1 VEFYKLNGCTNPSK
15 VPTYE
20 FTCPKGHDFDKF
32 FRSMASAP
40 MVVACPVCGKPAD
53 RQMSAGT
60 GLIFHGTGFYI
71 TDYGKDG
78 KKEQKR
84 HVHREIDAKKELAS
98 ESGSAE
104 SGGSPES
111 ATAVETRAEAK
122 PEPKSGAGA
131 AEPKTPKAPK
141 AKTGGDGAGKTSASS
156 ARAATSSKASE

>member
-1 VEFYKLNGCTNPSK
+1 MQFYKLNGCTNPSK

-40 MVVACPVCGKPAD
+40 MVVPCPVCGKPAD

-84 HVHREIDAKKELAS
+84 HIHRDIDAKKDFAA

-104 SGGSPES
+104 SGGSTES
-111 ATAVETRAEAK
+111 ATAVETKAEAK
-122 PEPKSGAGA
+122 PEPKAAAGA
-131 AEPKTPKAPK
+131 AEPKGRKAR
-141 AKTGGDGAGKTSASS
+141 AGGDGATRASGS
-156 ARAATSSKASE
+156 TAKAATSSKASE